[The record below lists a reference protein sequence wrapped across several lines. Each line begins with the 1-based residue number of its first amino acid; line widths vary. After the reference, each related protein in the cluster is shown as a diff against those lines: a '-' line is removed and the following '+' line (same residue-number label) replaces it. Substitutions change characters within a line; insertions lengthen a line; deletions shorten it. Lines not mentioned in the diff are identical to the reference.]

1 MYLRSR
7 AHEKLEQ
14 YISVVHAYLALLQ
27 RRGVLRV
34 ATAVGAAGVAVRE
47 ERGGEGRQEVLRHAH
62 VHEAGVVVVEEEQ
75 ELEERDGVLA
85 QPAALLAR
93 LPLLAKPTVQHTH
106 AALVGG

>member
-1 MYLRSR
+1 M
-7 AHEKLEQ
+7 
-14 YISVVHAYLALLQ
+14 SVVHAYLALLQ

-34 ATAVGAAGVAVRE
+34 AAVGAAGVAVRE

-62 VHEAGVVVVEEEQ
+62 MHEAGVVVVEEEQ

-85 QPAALLAR
+85 QPAALLAS
-93 LPLLAKPTVQHTH
+93 LPLLAKPTVQQTH